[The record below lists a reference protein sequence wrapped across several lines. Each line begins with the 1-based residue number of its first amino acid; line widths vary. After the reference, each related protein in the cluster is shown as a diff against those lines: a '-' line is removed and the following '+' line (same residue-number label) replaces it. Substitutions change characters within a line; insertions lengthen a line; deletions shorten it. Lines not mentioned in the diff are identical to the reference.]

1 MYAQDAL
8 KRYERATMG
17 SLPPHIFA
25 LAEDA
30 YRRLEQG
37 HPRKSL
43 LISGESGA
51 GKTESTK
58 LILSYLTYLS
68 GAHSS
73 VEQLL
78 LESSPILEAFGN
90 ATTTANDNSSR
101 FVRWWAGGLSGT
113 VGCRES
119 GWWMLGAGSRHMTR
133 SRLHGRRCPAHHS
146 TRPGPVPATRP
157 ALPSA
162 VPKRPAPAPL
172 HTGSRARSCGMWT
185 GQVRGG
191 LFCTVG
197 QDHRRPHHRVY
208 VAAGAE

>member
-1 MYAQDAL
+1 VSQTYTGSILVALNPYKAMPALYNPDAL
-8 KRYERATMG
+8 KRYERAPLG
-17 SLPPHIFA
+17 AQPPHIFA

-30 YRRLEQG
+30 YRRLDRA

-68 GAHSS
+68 GTHSP

-101 FVRWWAGGLSGT
+101 FVRSD
-113 VGCRES
+113 
-119 GWWMLGAGSRHMTR
+119 TR
-133 SRLHGRRCPAHHS
+133 THAH
-146 TRPGPVPATRP
+146 T
-157 ALPSA
+157 
-162 VPKRPAPAPL
+162 
-172 HTGSRARSCGMWT
+172 HT
-185 GQVRGG
+185 
-191 LFCTVG
+191 
-197 QDHRRPHHRVY
+197 H
-208 VAAGAE
+208 